1 MGRPRRFDEPTALTI
16 AQNVFWQLGY
26 EAATLDHLLRAM
38 GLSKSSFYET
48 FGSKRALFLRSLH
61 HYQQEKL
68 NNLAKT
74 MTGAATGRAAI
85 LQILDA
91 TIKQEVGNGC
101 MICNET
107 VELAGRDDDVKNLVD
122 GMMVAFEHS
131 LIATIDRGKADG
143 SITTQCQS
151 GEIARLI
158 LVCLNGL
165 HVMARG
171 RADPDRLHE
180 TVQFLAKSLI

>member
-16 AQNVFWQLGY
+16 AQNVFWQFGY
-26 EAATLDHLLRAM
+26 EAATLDYLLRAM

-68 NNLAKT
+68 NGLAKT
-74 MTGAATGRAAI
+74 LAGAATGRAAI
-85 LQILDA
+85 LTILEA
-91 TIKQEVGNGC
+91 TINQESGNGC

-122 GMMVAFEHS
+122 AMMIGFEQS

-143 SITTQCQS
+143 SITTTRQS
-151 GEIARLI
+151 GEIARLL
-158 LVCLNGL
+158 LVSLNGL
-165 HVMARG
+165 NVMARG
-171 RADPDRLHE
+171 RADPARLGE
-180 TVQFLAKSLI
+180 TVRFIAQSLI